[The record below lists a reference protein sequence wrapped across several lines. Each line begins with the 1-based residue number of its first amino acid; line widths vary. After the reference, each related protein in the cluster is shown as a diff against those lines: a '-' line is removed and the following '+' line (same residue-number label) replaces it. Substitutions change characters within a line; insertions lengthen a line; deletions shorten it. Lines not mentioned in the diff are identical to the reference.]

1 MDQHVPTHSG
11 LPVRLSMLS
20 RADALV
26 STVEGAML
34 ALSAALV
41 VLLMVMGLA
50 EVVARS
56 VFNKPLI
63 GYIDL
68 VGLMTSAVAFLAL
81 SHCQQAGKHIRMEL
95 LVTALRGRLKWFAEF
110 LGTLLALVV
119 VTMLL
124 SPTWQHALR
133 SMVLGDSTMD
143 LQLPMWPS
151 KLLIPIALATLW
163 LRLVINAW
171 GFLRLF
177 RSPVSQPLAVPLHE
191 HVIGEEVDLA
201 DRRDR

>member
-11 LPVRLSMLS
+11 LPVRFSMLS

-26 STVEGAML
+26 SKVEGAML

-56 VFNKPLI
+56 VFNKPLL

-124 SPTWQHALR
+124 GPTWQHALR

-177 RSPVSQPLAVPLHE
+177 RSPDSQPLAVPVHE
-191 HVIGEEVDLA
+191 HVIGEEADLA
-201 DRRDR
+201 GERDR